1 MFVPMGKSAIILICD
16 DEAPIRCV
24 VGAKLRAGG
33 HTVLEAADGDE
44 GLAVALRDRPTLIV
58 TDFQMPGR
66 SGMDLALEL
75 RRRPET
81 ASTPIIMLTARGH
94 SVDASQLPSTNIVA
108 RMAKPFSAR
117 DLARLIEETLASRS
131 TPAKAA

>member
-1 MFVPMGKSAIILICD
+1 MLVGMGSSALILICD

-44 GLAVALRDRPTLIV
+44 GLSIALRDRPTLIV

-66 SGMDLALEL
+66 SGLDLALEL

-81 ASTPIIMLTARGH
+81 ASTPVILLTARGH
-94 SVDASQLPSTNIVA
+94 SVDASQLPATNIVS
-108 RMAKPFSAR
+108 RMSKPFSAR
-117 DLARLIEETLASRS
+117 DLARLVDETLSS
-131 TPAKAA
+131 TTPAKAA